1 MRSFLKIAGAAAL
14 ALVVAACGEQSD
26 GQQAAVGQKPSAV
39 PVSVVTARA
48 GTVQLVEAMPGRTV
62 AYRTADVRPQVDG
75 IITKRF
81 FVEGAF
87 VKAGDPL
94 YQIDQEV
101 YVAEVNVAKADLL
114 RQQATLDLA
123 RKTRARY
130 EKLRRTQAVSE
141 QAYDD
146 AIAAE
151 AQAEADVAAAR
162 ARLERAKIDL
172 EYTTVRA
179 PISGQIGASAFNEGS
194 LVTANQST
202 SLATITQLD
211 PIYVDV
217 TQAGGRLLRIKQAIL
232 TGRVKGDVG
241 GKLGAKLFIDATGE
255 RYPLEGTVQFSDV
268 MVNETT
274 GTVRLRAVFPNPDAI
289 LLPGM
294 FVRAEVNQGTLD
306 AAYTVPQKAVMRQPD
321 GSAYVYVVGPE
332 NKVITKL
339 LTIEQSQ
346 GQDWI
351 VTSGLEDGD
360 QIIIDGIQRVGPGAE
375 VIPQPV
381 TAQGS
386 AAPQTNA
393 G

>member
-172 EYTTVRA
+172 EYTTVRGPDQRSDRGLRPSMKARWSRPIRA
-179 PISGQIGASAFNEGS
+179 PAWRPSPSLIRSMWMSPRRAAGCCASS
-194 LVTANQST
+194 RRS
-202 SLATITQLD
+202 
-211 PIYVDV
+211 
-217 TQAGGRLLRIKQAIL
+217 
-232 TGRVKGDVG
+232 
-241 GKLGAKLFIDATGE
+241 
-255 RYPLEGTVQFSDV
+255 
-268 MVNETT
+268 
-274 GTVRLRAVFPNPDAI
+274 
-289 LLPGM
+289 
-294 FVRAEVNQGTLD
+294 
-306 AAYTVPQKAVMRQPD
+306 
-321 GSAYVYVVGPE
+321 
-332 NKVITKL
+332 
-339 LTIEQSQ
+339 
-346 GQDWI
+346 
-351 VTSGLEDGD
+351 
-360 QIIIDGIQRVGPGAE
+360 
-375 VIPQPV
+375 
-381 TAQGS
+381 
-386 AAPQTNA
+386 
-393 G
+393 